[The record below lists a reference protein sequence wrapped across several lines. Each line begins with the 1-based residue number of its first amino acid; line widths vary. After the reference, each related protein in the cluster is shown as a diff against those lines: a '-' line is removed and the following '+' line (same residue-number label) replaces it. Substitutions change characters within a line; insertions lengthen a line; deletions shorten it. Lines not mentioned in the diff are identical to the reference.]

1 MLEKI
6 INFSIRNKL
15 IVILFTL
22 TLTGFGLFSI
32 YHISVG
38 SVPDVT
44 NNQVQVITT
53 SGNLSTQEI
62 EQFITAPIEMEMANL
77 PGVLEIRSIS
87 KFGISMVTVV
97 FDESMG
103 TYLPRQLIAEKIK
116 SAAGQ
121 IPENYGTPEMG
132 PISTGLGE
140 IYQYILDVKPG
151 YEDNYSPME
160 LRTIQDW
167 IVKRRLSGIN
177 GVVEVNSW
185 GGYLKQY
192 EISINPAWLKSA
204 NINLMEVYNALENN
218 NNISGGA
225 YIEKNKQSYFIRG
238 DGLAKSIEDIQN
250 IVIKTNDGIPV
261 YIRDVATVQFGHAN
275 RFGAIT
281 ANGKGETILGQV
293 MMLRDANS
301 KEVIKAVKE
310 RVNEIQNNLPEGVF
324 INPILERGELI
335 AKTSETV
342 VENLVLGAII
352 VFLTVLLLLGNIRS
366 ALVISS
372 MIPLALFFTISMM
385 YVFGIDANLMS
396 LGALDFGIIIDGAVI
411 IVEFIVLR
419 MSLMSKELKTAPDD
433 QRKHMVDEIS
443 IRGASKM
450 MKSAIFGQI
459 IILIVFI
466 PILSLQGVEGKMFQ
480 PMALAFSFAIIG
492 AMIMGLTWL
501 PVACSLFLKP
511 KDMTKNNLSKWL
523 LDKIYEL
530 YYPTIKWSCGHK
542 RIVLGVALISLIITG
557 ILFTK
562 IGGEFVPTLD
572 EGDFV
577 IQPALKTGTSLSET
591 INMTTRMENILI
603 DQFPDEVEQIVCRIG
618 AAEVPTDPM
627 SMEEIDM
634 IIKLKPKKQ
643 WIKASSKEQLAG
655 EFKEALEII
664 PGIEYEFTQPIEMR
678 FNELIT
684 GVRADIAIKLYGEN
698 LEYINQ
704 KANEIKSIVEDI
716 PGASDVILEK
726 TTGLPQ
732 IKIAYNRQKLA
743 RYNMDVSTLNTYL
756 SAAFGGKTAGVIFE
770 GEKRFDLVVRL
781 QNKNRKNISDI
792 RNLMVE
798 TPLGVQVPLSEF
810 AEIKYTKGPAK
821 ISRDNTQRRVVVSV
835 NVRNRDLQSVVEEIQ
850 QKINANLKL
859 TPGNYIEYGGQFENL
874 KNASK
879 RLVIAV
885 PVALLL
891 IFIFLHFAFQSLKDA
906 IMIFTAIP
914 LATVGGVVLLWIR
927 GMPFSVSAG
936 VGFIALFGIAVLNGI
951 VLIEHF
957 KELQNEGVK
966 TMRELIIT
974 GTKNRLR
981 PVLLTAGAAAMGF
994 LPMAVSTGAGAEVQ
1008 RPLATVVIGGLV
1020 TSTMLTLIALP
1031 LLFEIFYN
1039 VIGVKFFP
1047 LRFIRSKSLT
1057 IITFLLFVPSI
1068 TGFSQTPELMN
1079 LEQLSQIALEN
1090 NEQVK
1095 AFALQAKQAKVLTKS
1110 AYTIP
1115 KTLISYG
1122 TDENNIAE
1130 NGHPLKVWSIEQ
1142 ELAFPTLYS
1151 AEKKVKRTEQ
1161 LIAESQYILEKNKL
1175 LKMLSVR
1182 YFEYAL
1188 ISKKIDIYNELDSI
1202 YGKLLLQYKKRLDLK
1217 DVSNLEYL
1225 NIKSKQNEIGVVLE
1239 RFQNQLDITF
1249 QKLKTIVN
1257 SPNEFIL
1264 PKCCEL
1270 HPYGTFNADSLE
1282 IFNYYN
1288 LQTEKA
1294 TSLVKVEKNK
1304 LLPNLKFNYFLGSN
1318 SYHQAKTYHGFE
1330 VGIAIPVFYG
1340 SQKSMLQSAKINL
1353 EAEQNK
1359 KISISKQVKAKFY
1372 ELNALLVQSKNLIER
1387 YEKNELPLASEIKR
1401 TALKAYELREIDFF
1415 NFANSLES
1423 ALKIESGYCD
1433 VLFNYNKNYLELKY
1447 FTN

>member
-6 INFSIRNKL
+6 ISFSIRNKL

-32 YHISVG
+32 YHIPVG

-62 EQFITAPIEMEMANL
+62 EQFITAPVEMEMANL
-77 PGVLEIRSIS
+77 PGVIEIRSIS

-97 FDESMG
+97 FDDNMG

-116 SAAGQ
+116 SAAEQ
-121 IPENYGTPEMG
+121 IPEYYGTPEMG

-140 IYQYILDVKPG
+140 IYQYILDVEPG

-192 EISINPAWLKSA
+192 EIAIDPLALKSVHV
-204 NINLMEVYNALENN
+204 NLLDVYSALEKNN
-218 NNISGGA
+218 SISGGA
-225 YIEKNKQSYFIRG
+225 YIEKDKQSYFIRG

-250 IVIKTNDGIPV
+250 IVIKTHEGVPIF
-261 YIRDVATVQFGHAN
+261 IRDVARVHFGHAN

-293 MMLRDANS
+293 MMLKDANS
-301 KEVIKAVKE
+301 KEVIKAVKR
-310 RVNEIQNNLPEGVF
+310 RVDDIQKNLPEGVY

-335 AKTSETV
+335 EKTTATV
-342 VENLVLGAII
+342 VENLLLGALI

-385 YVFGIDANLMS
+385 YLFGIDANLMS

-419 MSLMSKELKTAPDD
+419 MSLMNKELKAAPDD
-433 QRKHMVDEIS
+433 KRQHLIDEIS
-443 IRGASKM
+443 LSGASKM
-450 MKSAIFGQI
+450 MKSAIFGQV

-501 PVACSLFLKP
+501 PVAASLFLKP
-511 KDMTKNNLSKWL
+511 DDMSKNNLSKWL
-523 LDKIYEL
+523 LDRIYQL
-530 YYPTIKWSCGHK
+530 YNPVIKWSCEHK
-542 RIVLGVALISLIITG
+542 KIVLGAALASLILTG

-577 IQPALKTGTSLSET
+577 IQPVLKTGTSLSET
-591 INMTTRMENILI
+591 IILTTRMENILI
-603 DQFPDEVEQIVCRIG
+603 DKFPDEVEQIVCRIG

-634 IIKLKPKKQ
+634 IIKLKSKKHWQ
-643 WIKASSKEQLAG
+643 MASSKEELAV
-655 EFKEALEII
+655 EFKDALEII

-684 GVRADIAIKLYGEN
+684 GVRADIAIKLYGDDLN
-698 LEYINQ
+698 YINE
-704 KANEIKSIVEDI
+704 KANEIKNIVSEI
-716 PGASDVILEK
+716 PGADDVILEK

-732 IKIAYNRQKLA
+732 IKVAYNRQKIA
-743 RYNMDVSTLNTYL
+743 RYGMDVSTLNTYL
-756 SAAFGGKTAGVIFE
+756 SAAFGGRVAGVVFE

-781 QNKNRKNISDI
+781 QNQNRKDISDI

-798 TPLGVQVPLSEF
+798 TPLGMQVPLAEF
-810 AEIKYTKGPAK
+810 AEIEYAKGPAK
-821 ISRDNTQRRVVVSV
+821 ISRDNTHRRVVVSV
-835 NVRNRDLQSVVEEIQ
+835 NARNRDLQSVVEDIQ
-850 QKINANLKL
+850 QSIEANVKL
-859 TPGNYIEYGGQFENL
+859 LPGNYIEYGGQFQNL
-874 KNASK
+874 QNATK
-879 RLVIAV
+879 RLLIAV

-957 KELQNEGVK
+957 KELQKEGVES
-966 TMRELIIT
+966 MRDLIIT

-994 LPMAVSTGAGAEVQ
+994 LPMAISTGAGAEVQ

-1039 VIGVKFFP
+1039 VTGIKFFP
-1047 LRFIRSKSLT
+1047 LRFIRSKALT
-1057 IITFLLFVPSI
+1057 IIALLFVPGLS
-1068 TGFSQTPELMN
+1068 GFGQSQELN
-1079 LEQLSQIALEN
+1079 LEQLAQIAIEN
-1090 NEQVK
+1090 NKQLKSFELLTEQ
-1095 AFALQAKQAKVLTKS
+1095 ADVLTKS
-1110 AYTIP
+1110 AYSIP
-1115 KTLISYG
+1115 KTYFSYG
-1122 TDENNIAE
+1122 TDENNIAD
-1130 NGHPLKVWSIEQ
+1130 NGYPLKVWSIEQ
-1142 ELAFPTLYS
+1142 EVAFPTLYA
-1151 AEKKVKRTEQ
+1151 AEKNVKENEY
-1161 LIAESQYILEKNKL
+1161 LIAYSQYQLQKNNL
-1175 LKMLSVR
+1175 LKELSVY
-1182 YFEYAL
+1182 YFEYGL
-1188 ISKKIDIYNELDSI
+1188 LVKKIEIYRDLDSI
-1202 YGKLLLQYKKRLDLK
+1202 YHKLLLQYEKRLALK
-1217 DVSNLEYL
+1217 DASNLDYL
-1225 NIKSKQNEIGVVLE
+1225 NIQSKSNEVSILLKKLE
-1239 RFQNQLDITF
+1239 QQLDITF
-1249 QKLKTIVN
+1249 QKLKITVN
-1257 SPNEFIL
+1257 SPTEFSL
-1264 PKCCEL
+1264 PKKCEVYPFEVL
-1270 HPYGTFNADSLE
+1270 NADSLE
-1282 IFNYYN
+1282 IFSYYK
-1288 LQTEKA
+1288 LQTELAASKVKA
-1294 TSLVKVEKNK
+1294 LEHE
-1304 LLPNLKFNYFLGSN
+1304 LMPDFLFNYFQGSN
-1318 SYHQAKTYHGFE
+1318 NYADAEIYHGFE
-1330 VGIAIPVFYG
+1330 IGIAVPLFFR
-1340 SQKSMLQSAKINL
+1340 SQKKMVQSAKLNL
-1353 EAEQNK
+1353 VAEQN
-1359 KISISKQVKAKFY
+1359 STASKMEQINTELY
-1372 ELNALLVQSKNLIER
+1372 ELNTLLVQSQELIEQ
-1387 YEKNELPLASEIKR
+1387 YEKIDLPLASELRR
-1401 TALKAYELREIDFF
+1401 TALKAFELKEIDFF
-1415 NFANSLES
+1415 HFANSLEA
-1423 ALKIESGYCD
+1423 ALKIESDYCNA
-1433 VLFNYNKNYLELKY
+1433 LFDYNKNYLEIKY
-1447 FTN
+1447 YTNQ